1 MSLVRS
7 HHKAAFVLWEAAIM
21 YSSPEFHLNIGLSIS
36 LPVPIPFRHI
46 CRLLCKSVKPLA
58 CHLELW
64 QSSLSLI
71 LPLVWLLQL
80 SVTLWDRDAGADT
93 MLFLLWLAV

>member
-1 MSLVRS
+1 MSLGRS
-7 HHKAAFVLWEAAIM
+7 HHKAAFTLWEAAVR

-36 LPVPIPFRHI
+36 FPVPIPFKHI
-46 CRLLCKSVKPLA
+46 CGLLCKSVKPLV

-64 QSSLSLI
+64 QSSLSRI

-80 SVTLWDRDAGADT
+80 SVILWEEGCRS
-93 MLFLLWLAV
+93 